1 MSTPTTTALLNA
13 KKSTAKS
20 TATTQSIVQYM
31 AGQAVNPTVANS
43 AQLVP
48 VLQNTNEAFLKSSGQ
63 LQSVTPSLMSTA
75 TKPLSYSTVGATQAS
90 TTSPLAGFNQSAGQV
105 TASMVDAEQAQGTA
119 AQMTVGSL
127 STVQGQLANIYANMD
142 PNEIPKWAQASV
154 ATVNEVLSARGLKPN
169 SSIGFAALQGAV
181 QQQAVNIAAADAA
194 TYFKADLTNFEAVQQ
209 TTLSNI
215 QFRQQS
221 LLTNT
226 ATENAAKQINAQ
238 NEQQTQQFMA
248 SLVSNINE
256 ANASRIQAANTTNAN
271 NSLSASTFYA
281 QQEFSRQKFNS
292 EMQYAIDQSNVLW
305 RRNLNTAN
313 TAAVN
318 AANQVNVQNKFNL
331 SVTAMNN
338 IWQQFRDEAAWTF
351 ESSENKANRDYNLAL
366 VANNQSFI
374 KNMSQPKWYEQ
385 LGGFAASLI
394 FSE

>member
-1 MSTPTTTALLNA
+1 MVTGNPLPLQINDS
-13 KKSTAKS
+13 KKP
-20 TATTQSIVQYM
+20 TTQSIVQYM
-31 AGQAVNPTVANS
+31 ANQAVNPTISNS
-43 AQLVP
+43 QQFIP
-48 VLQNTNEAFLKSSGQ
+48 VLQNTNEQFLQNSGQ
-63 LQSVTPSLMSTA
+63 LQSVAPSQMTA
-75 TKPLSYSTVGATQAS
+75 PITPLSFSTVGATQTS
-90 TTSPLAGFNQSAGQV
+90 TTAPLAGFNQSAGQV
-105 TASMVDAEQAQGTA
+105 TASTVAPEQAVGTA

-127 STVQGQLANIYANMD
+127 STVQGQLANIYANME
-142 PNEIPKWAQASV
+142 PNEIPQWAKASV
-154 ATVNEVLSARGLKPN
+154 AAANEVLGARGLKPN

-181 QQQAVNIAAADAA
+181 QQQAINIAAADAA

-209 TTLSNI
+209 VNLSNI
-215 QFRQQS
+215 QFRQQA

-226 ATENAAKQINAQ
+226 AAENAAKQINAQ

-248 SLVSNINE
+248 NLVSNINE
-256 ANASRIQAANTTNAN
+256 ANANRVQAADMKNVDNQLT
-271 NSLSASTFYA
+271 ASSFYA
-281 QQEFSRQKFNS
+281 QQEFNRDKFNA

-338 IWQQFRDEAAWTF
+338 LWQQFRDEASWAF

-394 FSE
+394 FGK